1 MANGKRITDIQN
13 YVESVCKAFFT
24 AREDIKDIE
33 YKYQGITHKSY
44 IKVTTAYGISVYFDA
59 TDLECG
65 DICMMLSA
73 MMLNRE
79 NRRRIKNFDVIK
91 KVEKLFGK

>member
-1 MANGKRITDIQN
+1 MANGKRVIDIQN
-13 YVESVCKAFFT
+13 YVENVCKAFFT
-24 AREDIKDIE
+24 ARDDIKNIE
-33 YKYQGITHKSY
+33 YKYQGSTHKSY
-44 IKVTTAYGISVYFDA
+44 IKVTTAFGVSVYFDA

-79 NRRRIKNFDVIK
+79 NKRRIKDFSTIK
-91 KVEKLFGK
+91 AVESLFSK

>member
-13 YVESVCKAFFT
+13 YVEGVCKAFFT

-33 YKYQGITHKSY
+33 YKYQGSTHKSY
-44 IKVTTAYGISVYFDA
+44 IKVTTAYGISVYFNA
-59 TDLECG
+59 TNLDCG

-79 NRRRIKNFDVIK
+79 NRRRIKDFDVIK
-91 KVEKLFGK
+91 EVEMLFSK